1 MAQVFIG
8 APFLAEL
15 DCRALELSVIL
26 LELTFKPGKKS
37 EGIRSG
43 ARKTRDDS
51 VIKQAAHLAG
61 VALHY
66 SVFQSHLTVAGHR
79 NVIIPP
85 HRQHRRAANNW
96 PRLSPG

>member
-26 LELTFKPGKKS
+26 LELAFKPGKKS

-43 ARKTRDDS
+43 TRKTRDDP
-51 VIKQAAHLAG
+51 VVKQAAHFAG

-66 SVFQSHLTVAGHR
+66 GVFESNLTVACHR
-79 NVIIPP
+79 DVIIPP
-85 HRQHRRAANNW
+85 HRQHGCAADNR
-96 PRLSPG
+96 PRL